1 MTEHGVGF
9 IGMRFVLGLLIG
21 FGVLL
26 MMLMQYFIPR
36 LSKVVFYIG
45 ICFIAAGAI
54 GLLIR

>member
-9 IGMRFVLGLLIG
+9 LGMRVVLGLLIG
-21 FGVLL
+21 VGILL
-26 MMLMQYFIPR
+26 MKLMQYFIPR

-54 GLLIR
+54 GLLTR